1 MTSELSPQFSQG
13 YKSRYIVLPLPYE
26 KTTSYK
32 KGTKRGPA
40 AIIKALNQVEFYD
53 EEIKVETHDAGI
65 HVIPEKM
72 VKLPFNS
79 EPEKFLPL
87 LSKYAEPFVEYNH
100 FLASL
105 GGEHS
110 ITFGLVKPFSE
121 KYKNL
126 SVLHL
131 DAHSDLRDE
140 YHGTSFSHAAVMRRV
155 SELCPVTQV
164 GIRSLSENDW
174 KIMNK
179 GNITTFLAHEM
190 RKYKLEEIAR
200 KIRKSLTR
208 NVYLSIDLD
217 VFDPAC
223 MPGVGTPEPGGLSW
237 YEVLDIVR
245 PVFEK
250 HNVVGMDIVELC
262 PLADNNISEFTAAK
276 LLYRLIGYS
285 FNSR

>member
-1 MTSELSPQFSQG
+1 
-13 YKSRYIVLPLPYE
+13 VLPLPYE

-32 KGTKRGPA
+32 KGTKYGPS
-40 AIIKALNQVEFYD
+40 AIISALNQVEFYD

-79 EPEKFLPL
+79 EPEKFLPK
-87 LSKYAEPFVEYNH
+87 LSEYANLFVESNSV
-100 FLASL
+100 LISL

-110 ITFGLVKPFSE
+110 ITFGLVKPFRE
-121 KYKNL
+121 RYKNL

-140 YHGTSFSHAAVMRRV
+140 FHGTRFSHAAVMRRV

-164 GIRSLSENDW
+164 GIRSLSENDFR
-174 KIMNK
+174 IMNK

-190 RKYKLEEIAR
+190 RKYKLAQIVG
-200 KIRKSLTR
+200 KISKSLTS

-217 VFDPAC
+217 VFDPAY

-237 YEVLDIVR
+237 YEILDILR
-245 PVFEK
+245 PIFK
-250 HNVVGMDIVELC
+250 SHNIVGIDIVELC
-262 PLADNNISEFTAAK
+262 PLAGNNISEFTAAK
-276 LLYRLIGYS
+276 LLYRLIGYC
-285 FNSR
+285 NRY